1 MTPTTRLIHLLNGW
15 KWMVYRMA
23 KELEMCE
30 SPKEAPLDLDLDLDL
45 GERADPET
53 RTLALSNRDSQAFAE
68 ALLHPRPADERLR
81 ATVRAYRNLTG
92 R

>member
-1 MTPTTRLIHLLNGW
+1 MLHDPTTRLVHLLNGW

-30 SPKEAPLDLDLDLDL
+30 SPKEAPVGRFDRD
-45 GERADPET
+45 ERADPAT
-53 RTLALSNRDSQAFAE
+53 QPLALSNRDSQAFAE
-68 ALLHPRPADERLR
+68 ALLHPRRVDERLR